1 MAEVYTFE
9 ENGELFSFDIN
20 NMTVSHDEFHESTA
34 IVNTERTRND
44 ICRIKF
50 MSLHVAHECPL
61 YCEYCYGSG
70 GEYDTP
76 SMRMSR
82 STMMQAVDYL
92 FKYCTNDNIV
102 HINFFGGD
110 PLLAFDLIK
119 ECVEYSEDKAKKYGK
134 KIEFSVSTSALVI
147 SQEII
152 DFISQHNFSVSVS
165 IDGTKYA
172 HDKHRKF
179 RNQNTSY
186 DKVVAGFKQLME
198 KNDNILITATLTHH
212 TIDEIIKY
220 HDLLDIGANN
230 FRFKTVTGMTSDIKL
245 VDEDYDRLATMYER
259 LAKMYLDDILEGKIY
274 DFGDFTKWLHRLNKK
289 KTVHFNCTATEDYLN
304 VDPNG
309 EIYICHKY
317 VGIPNG
323 RLGNVYQIDSPVKP
337 LGFDTEIGKC
347 RNCWAHNLCGGGCY
361 YDGFET
367 TGNSYHTCNTNKCKI
382 HRSQIK
388 AAIYIYYHLK
398 QRGLLDSF
406 LQSITSASN
415 AYQLTV

>member
-1 MAEVYTFE
+1 
-9 ENGELFSFDIN
+9 
-20 NMTVSHDEFHESTA
+20 
-34 IVNTERTRND
+34 
-44 ICRIKF
+44 
-50 MSLHVAHECPL
+50 
-61 YCEYCYGSG
+61 
-70 GEYDTP
+70 
-76 SMRMSR
+76 
-82 STMMQAVDYL
+82 
-92 FKYCTNDNIV
+92 
-102 HINFFGGD
+102 
-110 PLLAFDLIK
+110 
-119 ECVEYSEDKAKKYGK
+119 
-134 KIEFSVSTSALVI
+134 
-147 SQEII
+147 
-152 DFISQHNFSVSVS
+152 
-165 IDGTKYA
+165 
-172 HDKHRKF
+172 
-179 RNQNTSY
+179 
-186 DKVVAGFKQLME
+186 
-198 KNDNILITATLTHH
+198 
-212 TIDEIIKY
+212 
-220 HDLLDIGANN
+220 
-230 FRFKTVTGMTSDIKL
+230 
-245 VDEDYDRLATMYER
+245 MYER